1 MAIGAIV
8 EIGVAEHM
16 KRARE
21 RLEQRFEIRKP
32 APFGIGDRPPQ
43 PVFDSHREWTIWSS
57 GDLVI
62 WSLIGQLQNQ

>member
-32 APFGIGDRPPQ
+32 APFGVGDRPPQ
-43 PVFDSHREWTIWSS
+43 PVFDGHIHF
-57 GDLVI
+57 VI
-62 WSLIGQLQNQ
+62 